1 VPDTDAGPG
10 FEVPNL
16 VHWIL
21 LGIAIALTIVAPV
34 RLLPPSEL
42 PVLPGGLLAATGTTL
57 WVWGHRTMSRQHTSA
72 DPASAPTALVDD
84 GPYRFSRNPTYLG
97 LAVVF
102 LGATVAFNSVW
113 LLGFTAA
120 EFLLADRQV
129 RREESYLALR
139 FGEAYLDYQSRVR
152 RWL

>member
-1 VPDTDAGPG
+1 MTSTDAGPG

-21 LGIAIALTIVAPV
+21 LVTAVAFTIVAPL
-34 RLLPPSEL
+34 RFLPPSA
-42 PVLPGGLLAATGTTL
+42 PSVLPGGLLAATGITL
-57 WVWGHRTMSRQHTSA
+57 WVWGRRTMSRQLTSP
-72 DPASAPTALVDD
+72 DPASAPSALVDD
-84 GPYRFSRNPTYLG
+84 GPYRFSRNPTYMG
-97 LAVVF
+97 LVVVF
-102 LGATVAFNSVW
+102 LGAAVAFNAAW

-120 EFLLADRQV
+120 EFLLADRQA

-139 FGEAYLDYQSRVR
+139 FGEAYLEYRSRVR